1 MIALVWAGF
10 CYAAFLLFET
20 FALALD
26 RLSPIKVRGLLEEHP
41 ERARILSG
49 AGEVEI
55 VRTTTK
61 VVVQAL
67 LLTGLL
73 TTVSALETFEVPR
86 PWLWGGT
93 FFVVGWLL
101 TEIGLL
107 RRDGNRDPERIVE
120 RLLPVITAASWLLLP
135 IAFLIRRI
143 FAGRAPAFE
152 KPPEATEQEVRA
164 YIDVGR
170 QEGILEKDEE
180 KLLLSIVDF
189 GDTRVREVMTPR
201 TDIVWIDVAS
211 SMTVLFDLFVES
223 KYSRIPVVRGSID
236 SVVGVVHVKD
246 ALQAIRAG
254 SGRSIADVLREPYF
268 VPETK
273 KVSELLREFQR
284 RHLWM
289 AIVVDEYGGVSGLVT
304 VEDLLEEIVGEISD
318 EHEDEREP
326 VTRIGDTAYSVSGKA
341 NIEVIRDLFGQGPE
355 EDEFTTVGGFLA
367 SRLGHIPKPGESYG
381 EAELRFTVEEADR
394 RRVYRVKIEP
404 TGSSALSAVSSQAG
418 PSAVGSGKLKADG

>member
-1 MIALVWAGF
+1 MISVAIATV
-10 CYAAFLLFET
+10 CYAAFLLFEA

-26 RLSPIKVRGLLEEHP
+26 RLSPIKIRGLLEEHP

-61 VVVQAL
+61 VVIQAL

-73 TTVSALETFEVPR
+73 SMVSALESFDVAR
-86 PWLWGGT
+86 PWLLGGAG
-93 FFVVGWLL
+93 FVAGWLL
-101 TEIGLL
+101 TEILLL
-107 RRDGNRDPERIVE
+107 RLDANRDPEKIVA
-120 RLLPVITAASWLLLP
+120 RLLPLVTATSWLLLP
-135 IAFLIRRI
+135 VAFLIRRI
-143 FAGRAPAFE
+143 FAGRAPVPDH
-152 KPPEATEQEVRA
+152 PPEATEQEVRA

-170 QEGILEKDEE
+170 QEGILEKEEE

-201 TDIVWIDVAS
+201 TDVVWIDVAS
-211 SMTVLFDLFVES
+211 SPTVLFDLFVES

-236 SVVGVVHVKD
+236 TVVGIVNVKD
-246 ALQAIRAG
+246 ALPAFRAG
-254 SGRSIADVLREPYF
+254 GGRSIGDMMREPYF

-326 VTRIGDTAYSVSGKA
+326 VTRSGENGYSVSGKA
-341 NIEVIRDLFGQGPE
+341 NIEVIRDLFGRGPE
-355 EDEFTTVGGFLA
+355 EEEFTTVAGFLA
-367 SRLGHIPKPGESYG
+367 SRLGHIPKPGETYRESD
-381 EAELRFTVEEADR
+381 LRFTVEEADR
-394 RRVYRVKIEP
+394 RRVYRVRVEP
-404 TGSSALSAVSSQAG
+404 AAATGARTPAGRSS
-418 PSAVGSGKLKADG
+418 

>member
-1 MIALVWAGF
+1 MIALLTAGF

-73 TTVSALETFEVPR
+73 TTVSALEQFQIPR
-86 PWLWGGT
+86 PWLWGGI
-93 FFVVGWLL
+93 FFVAGWLL

-107 RRDGNRDPERIVE
+107 RRDANRDPEKIVA
-120 RLLPVITAASWLLLP
+120 RLLPLITAASWLLLP
-135 IAFLIRRI
+135 IAVLIRRI
-143 FAGRAPAFE
+143 FAGRAPGPE
-152 KPPEATEQEVRA
+152 KPAEATEQEVRA

-170 QEGILEKDEE
+170 QEGILEKEEE

-201 TDIVWIDVAS
+201 TDIVWIDVAAS
-211 SMTVLFDLFVES
+211 LTVLFDLFVES

-236 SVVGVVHVKD
+236 TVVGIVHVKD
-246 ALQAIRAG
+246 ALQSIRAG
-254 SGRSIADVLREPYF
+254 AHRSIADLMRDAYF

-326 VTRIGDTAYSVSGKA
+326 VTKAGESAYSVSGKA
-341 NIEVIRDLFGQGPE
+341 NIEVVRDLFGRGPE
-355 EDEFTTVGGFLA
+355 EEEFSTVGGFLA
-367 SRLGHIPKPGESYG
+367 SRLGHIPKPGETYRESD
-381 EAELRFTVEEADR
+381 LRFTVEEADR
-394 RRVYRVKIEP
+394 RRVYRVRIEP
-404 TGSSALSAVSSQAG
+404 VAAPVSQA
-418 PSAVGSGKLKADG
+418 PVAKSS

>member
-1 MIALVWAGF
+1 MIALVVAGF
-10 CYAAFLLFET
+10 CYLAFLLFET

-41 ERARILSG
+41 ERARLLSG

-61 VVVQAL
+61 VLVQAL

-86 PWLWGGT
+86 PWLWGGL

-107 RRDGNRDPERIVE
+107 KRDANREPEKIVT
-120 RLLPVITAASWLLLP
+120 RLLPVISAASWLLFP
-135 IAFLIRRI
+135 IAYLIRRI
-143 FAGRAPAFE
+143 FAGRTPAPE
-152 KPPEATEQEVRA
+152 KPAEATEQEVRA

-170 QEGILEKDEE
+170 QEGILEKEEE
-180 KLLLSIVDF
+180 KLLMSIVDF

-201 TDIVWIDVAS
+201 TDIVWIDVAAS
-211 SMTVLFDLFVES
+211 LTVLFDLFVES

-236 SVVGVVHVKD
+236 TVVGIVHVKD

-254 SGRSIADVLREPYF
+254 ANRSIADVMREAYF
-268 VPETK
+268 VPDTK

-289 AIVVDEYGGVSGLVT
+289 AIVVDEYGGVSGIVT

-326 VTRIGDTAYSVSGKA
+326 VSRVGENAYSVSGKA
-341 NIEVIRDLFGQGPE
+341 NIEIIRDLFGRGPE
-355 EDEFTTVGGFLA
+355 AEEFTTVGGFL
-367 SRLGHIPKPGESYG
+367 STRLGHIPKPGETHRESD
-381 EAELRFTVEEADR
+381 LRFTVEEADR
-394 RRVYRVKIEP
+394 RRVYRVRIEP
-404 TGSSALSAVSSQAG
+404 TAEVSSVETRVSSGGGTSQA
-418 PSAVGSGKLKADG
+418 S

>member
-1 MIALVWAGF
+1 MIALLSAGF

-26 RLSPIKVRGLLEEHP
+26 RLSPIKIRGLLEEHP

-61 VVVQAL
+61 VLVQAL

-73 TTVSALETFEVPR
+73 TTVSALETWDVPR
-86 PWLWGGT
+86 PWLWGGL
-93 FFVVGWLL
+93 FFVAGWLL

-107 RRDGNRDPERIVE
+107 RRDANRDPERIVA

-135 IAFLIRRI
+135 IAYMIRRI
-143 FAGRAPAFE
+143 FAGRAPAPE
-152 KPPEATEQEVRA
+152 KPAEATEQEVRA

-170 QEGILEKDEE
+170 QEGILEKEEE
-180 KLLLSIVDF
+180 KLLMSIVDF

-201 TDIVWIDVAS
+201 TDIVWIDVAAS
-211 SMTVLFDLFVES
+211 LTVLFDLFVES

-236 SVVGVVHVKD
+236 TIVGVVHVKD
-246 ALQAIRAG
+246 ALQALR
-254 SGRSIADVLREPYF
+254 SGAHRTIADLMREANF

-304 VEDLLEEIVGEISD
+304 AEDLLEEIVGDLSD

-326 VTRIGDTAYSVSGKA
+326 VSRTGESVYSVSGKA
-341 NIEVIRDLFGQGPE
+341 NIEVIQDLFGRGPE
-355 EDEFTTVGGFLA
+355 GEEFTTVGGFLT
-367 SRLGHIPKPGESYG
+367 SRLGHIPKPGETYKES
-381 EAELRFTVEEADR
+381 ELRFTVEEADR
-394 RRVYRVKIEP
+394 RRVHRVRIEP
-404 TGSSALSAVSSQAG
+404 VSSVPA
-418 PSAVGSGKLKADG
+418 PEPAPVGKST